1 MDVKITE
8 IAMHQKKLEMTIL
21 AKFDENDRMIK
32 YCNYNVRLLLTFKYH
47 HEFFNKKIDD
57 HVIN

>member
-1 MDVKITE
+1 MDVKSTE
-8 IAMHQKKLEMTIL
+8 IAMHQKLEMTIL

-32 YCNYNVRLLLTFKYH
+32 YGNYNVRLLLTFKYH
-47 HEFFNKKIDD
+47 QEFFNKKIDD